1 MRKCSARRMASS
13 VGVLM
18 RTVTKYPE
26 LEAGTQY
33 DVQGGVILKFL
44 NYVALLSL

>member
-1 MRKCSARRMASS
+1 MEVMKKCSARRMASS

-26 LEAGTQY
+26 QEAGTQS
-33 DVQGGVILKFL
+33 DVQGEVIAKLR
-44 NYVALLSL
+44 